1 MLARRA
7 QLGKKPNRFP
17 GRFLQAGKVP
27 VVLLRH
33 LLRRYAFGQAVAP
46 SESKLVVGP
55 GIGLDAAAIDLGDRY
70 LVVKTDPITFV
81 ADEIGTYALT
91 INAND
96 LATMGASPRW
106 FLATILLPA
115 GATTRAHVSRIF
127 SHLASACRRL
137 NVTLCGGHTEITDVV
152 TRPVVVGCLLGE
164 CPKDRLITTAG
175 ACVGDAILLTK
186 GIPIEAVSILAR
198 ERPTELRHRY
208 STQFIARCRDYLV
221 TPGISVVR
229 DAEIAL
235 AAGGVHAMHDPTE
248 GGLSAAVYEL
258 AEAAGVGVLVEERAI
273 RILPEGAK
281 LCADFGLNPLGA
293 IASGSLLICAD
304 PAHETAILRR
314 LAKARIPAARI
325 GTVVPAREGVRMV
338 SDGRRPRQVPRFAVD
353 EIARM
358 LSASC
363 GRSRS
368 RTATGRPLSPESPNM
383 TIGARVGGKKS

>member
-27 VVLLRH
+27 VALLRR
-33 LLRRYAFGQAVAP
+33 LLRRYASGQAVAP
-46 SESKLVVGP
+46 SESKLVIGP
-55 GIGLDAAAIDLGDRY
+55 GIGLDAAAIEFGDRY
-70 LVVKTDPITFV
+70 LIAKTDPITFV
-81 ADEIGTYALT
+81 ADEIGQYALT

-127 SHLASACRRL
+127 SQLNVSCRRL
-137 NVTLCGGHTEITDVV
+137 NVSLCGGHTEITNAV

-164 CPKDRLITTAG
+164 CRKDRLITTAG
-175 ACVGDAILLTK
+175 ARVGDVILLTK

-198 ERPTELRHRY
+198 ERSTALCRRY
-208 STQFIARCRDYLV
+208 SPRFVARCRDYLV
-221 TPGISVVR
+221 NPGISVVR

-248 GGLSAAVYEL
+248 GGLSAALYEL

-273 RILPEGAK
+273 RILPEGSK
-281 LCADFGLNPLGA
+281 LCAGFSLNPLGA

-304 PAHETAILRR
+304 PAYETAILHR

-353 EIARM
+353 EIAR
-358 LSASC
+358 LLGASR

-368 RTATGRPLSPESPNM
+368 RLATGRPR
-383 TIGARVGGKKS
+383 ARGVSHER